1 MGASAQ
7 RALVVRRATWRDS
20 GSICSLADV
29 ERHWGHIVRADKLWL
44 AFDATHVNETGT
56 GFRFLGSCTSIAA
69 AKHAVEQ
76 LLEHH
81 CGLIATVQ

>member
-1 MGASAQ
+1 MAAFAQSAL
-7 RALVVRRATWRDS
+7 AFHKATWRDS

-29 ERHWGHIVRADKLWL
+29 ERHLGHIVKADKLWL

-56 GFRFLGSCTSIAA
+56 GFRLLGSCTSIAA

-76 LLEHH
+76 VLEHNR
-81 CGLIATVQ
+81 GLIHILQ